1 VGTRNVA
8 FHEGL
13 LAGVVLG
20 PLKLALTLGLLLL
33 AVLLIAWCVDWVFV
47 FKVWPDGIDRLR
59 GLLADGLA
67 DGVALAARQGGGTGD
82 ITGPANGLYALVFE
96 ATGIHDMGLRFA
108 DASALSI
115 PDTIVRRTYLEHREA
130 IETAMVGTQL
140 LGVRFATLLR
150 FVPLLLLLY
159 TRDPKIL
166 RWARVGEPL
175 PPGQVPAAGGAG
187 TGRDRAN
194 GLARR
199 GGLGAM
205 RGFDGVGNWCSC
217 SAAVDVLQEAP
228 VGLANVAGARTPNFG
243 EPERAYFDAVRRHE
257 GLMNWVRG
265 RRRPPGR
272 KRLTE
277 GQGE

>member
-1 VGTRNVA
+1 MGTRNDA

-33 AVLLIAWCVDWVFV
+33 VVLLIAWCVDWVFV

-67 DGVALAARQGGGTGD
+67 DGVALAARQGSGAGD

-130 IETAMVGTQL
+130 IETAMVSTQL
-140 LGVRFATLLR
+140 LGVRIATLLR
-150 FVPLLLLLY
+150 FAPLLLLLY
-159 TRDPKIL
+159 
-166 RWARVGEPL
+166 AVG
-175 PPGQVPAAGGAG
+175 AADGLTQRAIRRSCGGRESASLYH
-187 TGRDRAN
+187 RAKYLQ
-194 GLARR
+194 LAVL
-199 GGLGAM
+199 GLG
-205 RGFDGVGNWCSC
+205 GVALLVWPG
-217 SAAVDVLQEAP
+217 AVVWAP
-228 VGLANVAGARTPNFG
+228 CA
-243 EPERAYFDAVRRHE
+243 
-257 GLMNWVRG
+257 GLMVLATGALAMVQWTFY
-265 RRRPPGR
+265 
-272 KRLTE
+272 KKHL
-277 GQGE
+277 